1 MENGQ
6 EQINNKTGRN
16 VAKFAGCF
24 IGTCLLSAAL
34 FLLWCGISYSMR
46 LSVELIRVGIT
57 AWYALSGLIGG
68 KILRACKCGAIPFC
82 AVMLGGFF
90 FGISYSMRLS
100 VELIRV
106 GITAWYALSGLI
118 GGKILRA
125 CKCGAIPFCAVML
138 GGFFFGILYVCS
150 CIREQHWIALEG
162 ENLTILILCT
172 AAALLGSV
180 RWKKK

>member
-82 AVMLGGFF
+82 AVMLGRAER
-90 FGISYSMRLS
+90 IPEEER
-100 VELIRV
+100 LIREILKRNLNDFFPWESRV
-106 GITAWYALSGLI
+106 RKRRIARNKRLI
-118 GGKILRA
+118 
-125 CKCGAIPFCAVML
+125 PWM
-138 GGFFFGILYVCS
+138 
-150 CIREQHWIALEG
+150 
-162 ENLTILILCT
+162 
-172 AAALLGSV
+172 
-180 RWKKK
+180 

>member
-82 AVMLGGFF
+82 AVMLGG
-90 FGISYSMRLS
+90 L
-100 VELIRV
+100 
-106 GITAWYALSGLI
+106 
-118 GGKILRA
+118 
-125 CKCGAIPFCAVML
+125 
-138 GGFFFGILYVCS
+138 FFGILYVCS

-162 ENLTILILCT
+162 ESLTILILCA

-180 RWKKK
+180 GRFAQERSNLGRSGTAEAILFQKIKSEL

>member
-68 KILRACKCGAIPFC
+68 KILRACKCSAAPFC

-90 FGISYSMRLS
+90 RDS
-100 VELIRV
+100 VCLFLHT
-106 GITAWYALSGLI
+106 GTALD
-118 GGKILRA
+118 
-125 CKCGAIPFCAVML
+125 CA
-138 GGFFFGILYVCS
+138 G
-150 CIREQHWIALEG
+150 G

-172 AAALLGSV
+172 AGALLGSV
-180 RWKKK
+180 QWKKK

>member
-68 KILRACKCGAIPFC
+68 KSCAHVNVVPYLFAQLCWEAFFSGFCMSVPAYGNSTGLR
-82 AVMLGGFF
+82 
-90 FGISYSMRLS
+90 
-100 VELIRV
+100 
-106 GITAWYALSGLI
+106 W
-118 GGKILRA
+118 
-125 CKCGAIPFCAVML
+125 
-138 GGFFFGILYVCS
+138 
-150 CIREQHWIALEG
+150 REK
-162 ENLTILILCT
+162 T
-172 AAALLGSV
+172 
-180 RWKKK
+180 

>member
-46 LSVELIRVGIT
+46 LSVELIRAGIT

-68 KILRACKCGAIPFC
+68 KSCAHVNVVRHLFAQLCWEAFFRDSVCLFLHTGTALDCAGGRKPDDSDFVYGRGTAGKRA
-82 AVMLGGFF
+82 
-90 FGISYSMRLS
+90 
-100 VELIRV
+100 VE
-106 GITAWYALSGLI
+106 
-118 GGKILRA
+118 
-125 CKCGAIPFCAVML
+125 
-138 GGFFFGILYVCS
+138 
-150 CIREQHWIALEG
+150 
-162 ENLTILILCT
+162 
-172 AAALLGSV
+172 
-180 RWKKK
+180 KK

>member
-6 EQINNKTGRN
+6 KQINNKTGRN

-82 AVMLGGFF
+82 AVMLGG
-90 FGISYSMRLS
+90 L
-100 VELIRV
+100 
-106 GITAWYALSGLI
+106 
-118 GGKILRA
+118 
-125 CKCGAIPFCAVML
+125 
-138 GGFFFGILYVCS
+138 FFGILYVCS

-180 RWKKK
+180 RWKRSKGCVTVKKDFPYGDHCAIIIQIDGKSKKQTKERFS

>member
-82 AVMLGGFF
+82 AVML
-90 FGISYSMRLS
+90 
-100 VELIRV
+100 
-106 GITAWYALSGLI
+106 
-118 GGKILRA
+118 
-125 CKCGAIPFCAVML
+125 
-138 GGFFFGILYVCS
+138 
-150 CIREQHWIALEG
+150 
-162 ENLTILILCT
+162 
-172 AAALLGSV
+172 
-180 RWKKK
+180 

>member
-1 MENGQ
+1 M
-6 EQINNKTGRN
+6 
-16 VAKFAGCF
+16 
-24 IGTCLLSAAL
+24 SALRGA

-82 AVMLGGFF
+82 AVMLGG
-90 FGISYSMRLS
+90 L
-100 VELIRV
+100 
-106 GITAWYALSGLI
+106 
-118 GGKILRA
+118 
-125 CKCGAIPFCAVML
+125 
-138 GGFFFGILYVCS
+138 FFGILYVCS

>member
-82 AVMLGGFF
+82 AVMLGGLFSGF
-90 FGISYSMRLS
+90 CMS
-100 VELIRV
+100 VPAYGNSTGLRWRRKPDDSDFV
-106 GITAWYALSGLI
+106 YGSGTA
-118 GGKILRA
+118 GKRA
-125 CKCGAIPFCAVML
+125 VEKEVRAV
-138 GGFFFGILYVCS
+138 
-150 CIREQHWIALEG
+150 
-162 ENLTILILCT
+162 
-172 AAALLGSV
+172 
-180 RWKKK
+180 

>member
-68 KILRACKCGAIPFC
+68 KILRACKSGAIPFFRDSVCLFLHTGTALDC
-82 AVMLGGFF
+82 AGGRKPDDSDFVY
-90 FGISYSMRLS
+90 GRGTAGKRA
-100 VELIRV
+100 VEKEV
-106 GITAWYALSGLI
+106 
-118 GGKILRA
+118 RA
-125 CKCGAIPFCAVML
+125 V
-138 GGFFFGILYVCS
+138 
-150 CIREQHWIALEG
+150 
-162 ENLTILILCT
+162 
-172 AAALLGSV
+172 
-180 RWKKK
+180 

>member
-90 FGISYSMRLS
+90 FGDS
-100 VELIRV
+100 VCLFLHT
-106 GITAWYALSGLI
+106 GTALDCAGGRKPDDSDFVYGSGTI
-118 GGKILRA
+118 GKRA
-125 CKCGAIPFCAVML
+125 VEKEVRAV
-138 GGFFFGILYVCS
+138 
-150 CIREQHWIALEG
+150 
-162 ENLTILILCT
+162 
-172 AAALLGSV
+172 
-180 RWKKK
+180 

>member
-90 FGISYSMRLS
+90 Y
-100 VELIRV
+100 
-106 GITAWYALSGLI
+106 
-118 GGKILRA
+118 
-125 CKCGAIPFCAVML
+125 
-138 GGFFFGILYVCS
+138 GILYVCS
-150 CIREQHWIALEG
+150 CIWEQHWIALEG

-172 AAALLGSV
+172 AGALLGSV
-180 RWKKK
+180 QWKKK

>member
-46 LSVELIRVGIT
+46 LSVELIRAGIT

-68 KILRACKCGAIPFC
+68 KSCAHVNVVRHLLR
-82 AVMLGGFF
+82 
-90 FGISYSMRLS
+90 SYAGRL
-100 VELIRV
+100 
-106 GITAWYALSGLI
+106 
-118 GGKILRA
+118 
-125 CKCGAIPFCAVML
+125 
-138 GGFFFGILYVCS
+138 FFGILYVCS

-172 AAALLGSV
+172 AGALLGSV
-180 RWKKK
+180 QWKRSKGCVTIKKTFLMVTTVL

>member
-1 MENGQ
+1 M
-6 EQINNKTGRN
+6 
-16 VAKFAGCF
+16 
-24 IGTCLLSAAL
+24 SALRGA
-34 FLLWCGISYSMR
+34 FSVMVRDSMR

-82 AVMLGGFF
+82 AVMLGG
-90 FGISYSMRLS
+90 L
-100 VELIRV
+100 
-106 GITAWYALSGLI
+106 
-118 GGKILRA
+118 
-125 CKCGAIPFCAVML
+125 
-138 GGFFFGILYVCS
+138 FFGILYVCS

>member
-57 AWYALSGLIGG
+57 AWYALS
-68 KILRACKCGAIPFC
+68 
-82 AVMLGGFF
+82 V
-90 FGISYSMRLS
+90 SS
-100 VELIRV
+100 VEKSCAHVNVVPYLLRSYAGRLFSGFCMSV
-106 GITAWYALSGLI
+106 PAYGTALDCAGGRKPDDSDFVYGSGTA
-118 GGKILRA
+118 GKRA
-125 CKCGAIPFCAVML
+125 VEKEVRAV
-138 GGFFFGILYVCS
+138 
-150 CIREQHWIALEG
+150 
-162 ENLTILILCT
+162 
-172 AAALLGSV
+172 
-180 RWKKK
+180 

>member
-90 FGISYSMRLS
+90 Y
-100 VELIRV
+100 
-106 GITAWYALSGLI
+106 
-118 GGKILRA
+118 
-125 CKCGAIPFCAVML
+125 
-138 GGFFFGILYVCS
+138 GILYVCS
-150 CIREQHWIALEG
+150 CIREQHWIALE
-162 ENLTILILCT
+162 LSLIHI
-172 AAALLGSV
+172 
-180 RWKKK
+180 

>member
-68 KILRACKCGAIPFC
+68 KSC
-82 AVMLGGFF
+82 AHVNVVPYLFAQLCWEAFFRDSVCLFLHTGTALDCAGGRKPDD
-90 FGISYSMRLS
+90 SD
-100 VELIRV
+100 
-106 GITAWYALSGLI
+106 
-118 GGKILRA
+118 
-125 CKCGAIPFCAVML
+125 
-138 GGFFFGILYVCS
+138 
-150 CIREQHWIALEG
+150 
-162 ENLTILILCT
+162 LCT

-180 RWKKK
+180 RWKRSKGCVTVKKTFLMVTTVL

>member
-46 LSVELIRVGIT
+46 LSVELIRAGIT

-68 KILRACKCGAIPFC
+68 KKSCAHVKNGAIPFAQLCWEAFFRDSVCLFLHTGTALDC
-82 AVMLGGFF
+82 AGGRKPDDSDFVY
-90 FGISYSMRLS
+90 GSGTAGKRA
-100 VELIRV
+100 VEKKEV
-106 GITAWYALSGLI
+106 GW
-118 GGKILRA
+118 
-125 CKCGAIPFCAVML
+125 V
-138 GGFFFGILYVCS
+138 
-150 CIREQHWIALEG
+150 
-162 ENLTILILCT
+162 
-172 AAALLGSV
+172 
-180 RWKKK
+180 